1 MRAKRALK
9 HAILVVSILG
19 WACAAVAIAW
29 AEYKMYSKHEVMPR
43 KAFKIITTQIAKG
56 YYGADYWKD
65 IKTVEEAWAGKGLL
79 ATPPY
84 YYEKLEQH
92 RDQCDDIGYLDH
104 PAYLKP
110 YSELTRKE
118 RLLLCRSIPIFGS
131 WNYPHEFSTDKMDY
145 SIIEVLISASKA
157 GESAADK
164 TRDFQ
169 MEIAAAWLAH
179 DKLSFYSGKTKDDI
193 ERDIKEAAA
202 ALASPISGKV
212 IAPYMKDFSPGDAYC
227 LRITDRRALVRL
239 YARDSHLHRYFY
251 PSHFSAR
258 QYMYYRIYGEKGV
271 IAEGMCLVRPEED
284 D

>member
-1 MRAKRALK
+1 MKAQRALK
-9 HAILVVSILG
+9 LAIFVVSILG
-19 WACAAVAIAW
+19 WACAVAALIW
-29 AEYKMYSKHEVMPR
+29 AGYKTYSKHEVRPR

-56 YYGADYWKD
+56 DYGADYWKD

-84 YYEKLEQH
+84 YYEELKQH
-92 RDQCDDIGYLDH
+92 RDQCDDTGYMDH

-110 YSELTRKE
+110 YAELSRKE

-131 WNYPHEFSTDKMDY
+131 WNYPCHFSTDKMDF
-145 SIIEVLISASKA
+145 SIIDVLISASKA
-157 GESAADK
+157 GETAADK
-164 TRDFQ
+164 NRDYQ

-179 DKLSFYSGKTKDDI
+179 DKLSFYSGKTKDEI

-202 ALASPISGKV
+202 ALASPISGKS
-212 IAPYMKDFSPGDAYC
+212 IAPYMKEFSPGDAYC
-227 LRITDRRALVRL
+227 LRITDRRTLVRL
-239 YARDSHLHRYFY
+239 HARDSLMQKYYY
-251 PSHFSAR
+251 PRFFSTR
-258 QYMYYRIYGEKGV
+258 EYVYYRIYGEKGV